1 MHVFVS
7 TLSYTHT
14 HTWHILFL
22 LPFCSSLSHSLYNVY
37 VCVYYVYVVCMHVYT
52 MKYVKFFLTSPS
64 LLFRI
69 PLMFSLPC
77 FFFRP
82 SPLFSLVFSRFFF
95 FFSSSLLTVKIRNFP
110 VCCLEVNHWFVPP
123 LLVFQ
128 PLAKCVAK
136 FPSYRFPRL
145 LDPFRSSSSLFFE
158 VDFWLVRSD
167 GITRVLRYQSS
178 LSDRWRWSRVKGEF
192 LDLRSEQPG
201 NRNRSFEIWLAERRN
216 VQNSISSIWDGCSK
230 YSRLR
235 RIFED
240 FTKDVINVLEHLL
253 FKGSIYYLSKKKNKY
268 QDLEEF
274 QRFYEEW

>member
-95 FFSSSLLTVKIRNFP
+95 FFFFFSFDGENS
-110 VCCLEVNHWFVPP
+110 
-123 LLVFQ
+123 
-128 PLAKCVAK
+128 K
-136 FPSYRFPRL
+136 FPCVLPRGQ
-145 LDPFRSSSSLFFE
+145 P
-158 VDFWLVRSD
+158 LVRSAAV
-167 GITRVLRYQSS
+167 GFPTPRKMCRKVS
-178 LSDRWRWSRVKGEF
+178 LV
-192 LDLRSEQPG
+192 
-201 NRNRSFEIWLAERRN
+201 
-216 VQNSISSIWDGCSK
+216 SISSSPRSVSFFVFAVLRGRFLIGAVWWNHSSFALSVFFEWSVTMIAGEGWIFGSSVGTTRESKSIVWNLIGRTAECSEFDLVN
-230 YSRLR
+230 LR
-235 RIFED
+235 WMLEIFE
-240 FTKDVINVLEHLL
+240 TQ
-253 FKGSIYYLSKKKNKY
+253 KN
-268 QDLEEF
+268 LW
-274 QRFYEEW
+274 RFYKGCDKCFGTFTI

>member
-95 FFSSSLLTVKIRNFP
+95 FFLLLFWRWKFEISLCVASRSTTGSFRRCWFSNPSQNVSQSFPRIDFLVSSIRFVLRLRCSSRSIFDWCGLMESLEFCAISLLWVIGDDDRGWRVNFWIFGRNNPGIEIDRLKFDWQNGGMFRIRSRQFEMDARNIRDSEESLKI
-110 VCCLEVNHWFVPP
+110 L
-123 LLVFQ
+123 
-128 PLAKCVAK
+128 
-136 FPSYRFPRL
+136 
-145 LDPFRSSSSLFFE
+145 
-158 VDFWLVRSD
+158 
-167 GITRVLRYQSS
+167 
-178 LSDRWRWSRVKGEF
+178 
-192 LDLRSEQPG
+192 
-201 NRNRSFEIWLAERRN
+201 
-216 VQNSISSIWDGCSK
+216 
-230 YSRLR
+230 
-235 RIFED
+235 
-240 FTKDVINVLEHLL
+240 
-253 FKGSIYYLSKKKNKY
+253 
-268 QDLEEF
+268 
-274 QRFYEEW
+274 QRMW